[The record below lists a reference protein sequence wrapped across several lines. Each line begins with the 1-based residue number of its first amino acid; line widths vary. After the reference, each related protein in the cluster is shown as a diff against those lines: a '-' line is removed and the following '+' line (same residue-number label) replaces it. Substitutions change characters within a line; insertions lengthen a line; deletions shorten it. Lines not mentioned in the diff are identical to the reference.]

1 MCIECISLR
10 YDDEIVQGSYNVEPG
25 GPGGG
30 NEGSSRLFVNPLT
43 PQDFPALGSNS
54 NSITLQSR
62 PATTVNFTS
71 KVNSTF
77 SGADFPSLG
86 IKIECYY

>member
-1 MCIECISLR
+1 M
-10 YDDEIVQGSYNVEPG
+10 EPG

-30 NEGSSRLFVNPLT
+30 NEGASRLFVNPLK

-71 KVNSTF
+71 KLNSTF

-86 IKIECYY
+86 KEYQIFPAYRQR